1 MTYNV
6 PHVTL
11 DVAVET
17 AVAYIESG
25 IIPFLVSAP
34 GVGKTASARL
44 IAAALNAELRQ
55 IRLNNIAP
63 EAAAG
68 LQYIDRD
75 GEKSI
80 HLPPHWIPK
89 SDGSDGPVLIF
100 IDELTQAPDE
110 NRKAIMSALLER
122 YLGDAQLPDNCYF
135 MAAGNSSDDGTI
147 VYEFD
152 RATADRF
159 GIIRVKTDVIDWCNN
174 YAPRHD
180 FDIGM
185 VAFLRIRPDC
195 FEMSE
200 EAMKG
205 DNVVAPSPR
214 TWEALDAFIKH
225 ARSRKIS
232 AAAFDAGIKGKIG
245 NEVGAAFMAVYEQVL
260 NLKSIEELLKM
271 PEKEREKHAPETLEA
286 LWTYCQ
292 GMIWYATSEEKVQ
305 QVFELLDFFKHVKDV
320 PFVEMRAAIAETIL
334 TRAMNDYE
342 IKSIINNEFVRGK
355 LVAWKR
361 ENEFLSDQKNK
372 TASNEDAPAEGK
384 PMEAMQIAA

>member
-17 AVAYIESG
+17 AIAYIESG

-34 GVGKTASARL
+34 GVGKTASARR

-63 EAAAG
+63 EAASG

-80 HLPPHWIPK
+80 HLPPHWVPK
-89 SDGSDGPVLIF
+89 ADGSEGAVLIF
-100 IDELTQAPDE
+100 IDEITQAPDE

-122 YLGDAQLPDNCYF
+122 YLGDVELPDNCYF
-135 MAAGNSSDDGTI
+135 MAAGNSSDDGTN

-159 GIIRVKTDVIDWCNN
+159 GVIRVKTDVVSWCND
-174 YAPRHD
+174 YAPKKQI
-180 FDIGM
+180 DIGM

-214 TWEALDAFIKH
+214 TWEALNAFIKT
-225 ARSRKIS
+225 ARARGIS
-232 AAAFDAGIKGKIG
+232 EAAFDAGVKGKLGI
-245 NEVGAAFMAVYEQVL
+245 EVGTAFMAVYDQVL
-260 NLKSIEELLKM
+260 KLKSIEDLLKM
-271 PEKEREKHAPETLEA
+271 SDKEREKHAPETLEA

-320 PFVEMRAAIAETIL
+320 PFVEMRAAIAETII
-334 TRAMNDYE
+334 TRAVHDHD
-342 IKSIINNEFVRGK
+342 IKSIFTNEFVRAK

-361 ENEFLSDQKNK
+361 ENEILSDQKIK
-372 TASNEDAPAEGK
+372 AASNEDEPADGET
-384 PMEAMQIAA
+384 MEAMQIAA